1 MTKCGRQGRRIAGHD
16 QLLFLGDAFM
26 LGASPG
32 LISSGVAPDF
42 DVSAGRDSGVARSVV
57 IAGMHP
63 GRAGRLVRTSDSR
76 VPTSAMARSS
86 HDRPRAPAASSLI
99 VTVAVKP
106 ETSGTPGGT

>member
-1 MTKCGRQGRRIAGHD
+1 MAWRPQRP
-16 QLLFLGDAFM
+16 FLGDVFM

-32 LISSGVAPDF
+32 LISSGVALDF
-42 DVSAGRDSGVARSVV
+42 AASAGRDSGVACSVV

-63 GRAGRLVRTSDSR
+63 GLAGGLIRTSDSR
-76 VPTSAMARSS
+76 VATSAMARSS
-86 HDRPRAPAASSLI
+86 QDRPWAPTASSLI